1 MNFTHFAHMFM
12 ALLMLSVVY
21 AFTRNAW
28 TGAALAIGF
37 YAGREHAQRE
47 YKIGDP
53 SHLMPWEA
61 FDVWNW
67 SLDAQLDL
75 FCPVAA
81 VLAAALLISYRR
93 RRLRGARR

>member
-1 MNFTHFAHMFM
+1 MNFSHFSHMFL

-21 AFTRNAW
+21 VFTRNAW

-37 YAGREHAQRE
+37 YTGREHAQRE

-75 FCPVAA
+75 LCPMAA
-81 VLAAALLISYRR
+81 ALAAAMLISYRR
-93 RRLRGARR
+93 RRGRGVRS